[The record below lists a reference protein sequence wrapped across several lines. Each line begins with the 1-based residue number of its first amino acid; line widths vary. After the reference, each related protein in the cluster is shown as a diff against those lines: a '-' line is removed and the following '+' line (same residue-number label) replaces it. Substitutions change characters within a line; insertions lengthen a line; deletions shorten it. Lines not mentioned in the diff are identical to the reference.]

1 MMVSLTVL
9 SWQLESMVANRQR
22 ARHLGLQFGSLP
34 TGRQN
39 AITDVAGVLVGHVTL
54 NNGEG
59 ELVPGQGPVRT
70 GVTAIL
76 PHPGNLFAD
85 KVEGAVHVINGFG
98 KSAGL
103 LQVEELGQIESPI
116 LLTNTL
122 SVGAVLEGAVRS
134 AVLQSPEIGV
144 TTGTVNCIVG
154 ECNDGFLN
162 DIQGMHVRPG
172 HAQEAIA
179 RACSDQPAEGAVG
192 AGTGM
197 VCYGFK
203 GGIGTASRLVS
214 HPELASPYTL
224 GALVLTNFGKR
235 EHLTLCGVPVG
246 RMLVTDDEGVDPGDG
261 SVMIILAT
269 DAPLDSRQLGR
280 LAKRGAFGL
289 ARSGS
294 IASNGSG
301 DFVIA
306 FSTTRRHRH
315 DNRPLLVLRPS
326 LGEDG
331 ALLSEMFQAVAEAV
345 DEAVANSLFMAVD
358 TTGRDG
364 NTALSLPV
372 EKTRNLFKKVIM

>member
-1 MMVSLTVL
+1 MD
-9 SWQLESMVANRQR
+9 ESRQR
-22 ARHLGLQFGSLP
+22 ARHFGLRFGSLP
-34 TGRQN
+34 TGSHN

-54 NNGEG
+54 SYGEG
-59 ELVPGQGPVRT
+59 KLAPGQGPVRT

-122 SVGAVLEGAVRS
+122 SVGAVLEGTIKYS
-134 AVLQSPEIGV
+134 IMQSPEIGI

-154 ECNDGFLN
+154 ECNDSFLN

-172 HAQEAIA
+172 HACEAIN
-179 RACSDQPAEGAVG
+179 RACGGLPAEGAVG

-197 VCYGFK
+197 VCYGYK

-214 HPELASPYTL
+214 HPDLIAPYTV

-235 EHLTLCGVPVG
+235 DQMTLCGLPVG
-246 RMLVTDDEGVDPGDG
+246 RALATEDEGVSPGDG

-280 LAKRGAFGL
+280 LARRGAFGL

-306 FSTTRRHRH
+306 FSTTRRHPH
-315 DNRPLLVLRPS
+315 DNRPLLTYQSGLA
-326 LGEDG
+326 EDG
-331 ALLSEMFQAVAEAV
+331 ILLSEMFQAVTETI
-345 DEAVANSLFMAVD
+345 DEAVANSLFMAVT

-364 NTALSLPV
+364 NSALALPV
-372 EKTRNLFKKVIM
+372 GRTLTLLKKVIT